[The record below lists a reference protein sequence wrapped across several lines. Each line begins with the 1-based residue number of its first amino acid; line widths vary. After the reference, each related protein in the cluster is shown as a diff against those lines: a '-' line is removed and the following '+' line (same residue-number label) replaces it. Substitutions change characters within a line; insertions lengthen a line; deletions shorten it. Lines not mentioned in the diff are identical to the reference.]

1 MATLLFFDEGHKY
14 TLDGEELPSVSE
26 LCRFLSREIYNDISQ
41 FKLDSAAQ
49 RGTAVHKATEVL
61 DKYGTVDV
69 QEDILPYVQAY
80 LKFRKEHEVDW
91 KRIEYAVHHPEERYA
106 GTIDRYGLLD
116 GEEALVDLKTTY
128 TVHKPLCAASLNL
141 YRLALEANGYGV
153 KKLYIL
159 HLKNDATYKLIP
171 FDVDDILPRALLT
184 LHNTLKKKGRKPK
197 CPKN

>member
-14 TLDGEELPSVSE
+14 TLDGETLPSVSE
-26 LCRFLSREIYNDISQ
+26 LCRFLSREIYNDIAQ
-41 FKLDSAAQ
+41 FRLDSAAE
-49 RGTAVHKATEVL
+49 RGTAVHKACEIL
-61 DKYGTVDV
+61 DKYGTADV
-69 QEDILPYVQAY
+69 QDSILPYVQAY
-80 LKFRKEHEVDW
+80 LKFRKEHEVEW
-91 KRIEYAVHHPEERYA
+91 SRIEYAVHHPEERYA

-116 GEEALVDLKTTY
+116 GEEAVVDLKTTY

-141 YRLALEANGYGV
+141 YRMALEANGFSV

-159 HLKNDATYKLIP
+159 HLKKDATYKLIP

-184 LHNTLKKKGRKPK
+184 LHNTLKKKARKPK